1 MTWGSLLFCDMGPGW
16 QIAACSVYKTIYMQD
31 ILMSI
36 CLKLLHIMSQDVS
49 LGCPWDCFTTWVSL
63 SICDMGPGWQI
74 AVCSVYK
81 TIFLQDILMSICLK
95 LLHIMSVKVW
105 SLFPNFVDAVCFLI
119 SWPWLLIFACPC
131 LLLVFAE
138 QITSCSW
145 WSYARRGKSSVLGNL
160 PFSYQCRNLQ
170 KKEKAKNYNTLLFS
184 LSPILYSRGASRK
197 TKFQNLHELIFSRR
211 S

>member
-1 MTWGSLLFCDMGPGW
+1 
-16 QIAACSVYKTIYMQD
+16 
-31 ILMSI
+31 
-36 CLKLLHIMSQDVS
+36 
-49 LGCPWDCFTTWVSL
+49 
-63 SICDMGPGWQI
+63 
-74 AVCSVYK
+74 
-81 TIFLQDILMSICLK
+81 
-95 LLHIMSVKVW
+95 MSVKVW

-211 S
+211 SKVVISSSQTVMELVLNCPLNAYGHMGGRLVFSGLGMGNPDEHSGLWTFGV